1 MLVGLAHALERQGR
15 LAEALAV
22 AEQAVSGAQGD
33 QLLSWARAEEGYIA
47 AVMGERD
54 RASAAAAEASSLATQ
69 LDTSFLTIA
78 THGLAAATFL
88 EAGEPDR
95 ALEQVR
101 LTGTRLDPGRHALLL
116 LVEAGAEA
124 ALGRVE
130 VAVQRVAEA
139 AALADP
145 LPQRMPRDRVRLA
158 QALAT
163 GDATL
168 ADQVVDSPFPLQ
180 AAQAHLIRGIL
191 RESKEDLI
199 AAQAVPGAVRL
210 RDEAAQALRRL
221 GEKAPGRQR
230 RFARGELSGRE
241 REIAMLVAQGRSNR
255 EIAAELFL
263 AEKTVEGH
271 LTNIFAKCGVRSRA
285 ALAAHFVRA

>member
-1 MLVGLAHALERQGR
+1 
-15 LAEALAV
+15 V
-22 AEQAVSGAQGD
+22 A
-33 QLLSWARAEEGYIA
+33 
-47 AVMGERD
+47 
-54 RASAAAAEASSLATQ
+54 
-69 LDTSFLTIA
+69 
-78 THGLAAATFL
+78 
-88 EAGEPDR
+88 
-95 ALEQVR
+95 
-101 LTGTRLDPGRHALLL
+101 
-116 LVEAGAEA
+116 
-124 ALGRVE
+124 

-221 GEKAPGRQR
+221 GERAPGRQR